1 MNESKIQRILTR
13 YLVREK
19 NHKIVAPNI
28 TNIFGW
34 ECDLISVTP
43 ANLIHEFEIKISR
56 SDYLADAKK
65 AKHFIMANKIHTS
78 RRFANYFWYVASFDL
93 PLSDLRS
100 HAGLI
105 SIAGGVIRI
114 LKPAPKLHAQKL
126 TPIHFDKIARSLT
139 YKLLNSYAA
148 A

>member
-13 YLVREK
+13 YLLRTK
-19 NHKIVAPNI
+19 NHKIVVPNI
-28 TNIFGW
+28 TNIFSW
-34 ECDLISVTP
+34 ECDLISVTS
-43 ANLIHEFEIKISR
+43 ADMVHEFEIKISR
-56 SDYLADAKK
+56 SDYLADGKK
-65 AKHFIMANKIHTS
+65 DKHLLMTRYKAHQKC
-78 RRFANYFWYVASFDL
+78 ANYFWYVVSFDL

-105 SIAGGVIRI
+105 SIAGGVVRI

-139 YKLLNSYAA
+139 YKLFNSYAA